1 MDRPEPSECRLEL
14 KGSQKSS
21 GRSFSFFFLVFLPVF
36 WEWGRRLTKFF
47 FFFFLSVFGSG
58 ALIRMFFF
66 FHFWGSRSFFFW
78 FFSRFF
84 GSGGAA

>member
-1 MDRPEPSECRLEL
+1 M
-14 KGSQKSS
+14 
-21 GRSFSFFFLVFLPVF
+21 FFFFIFGAAV
-36 WEWGRRLTKFF
+36 RFF
-47 FFFFLSVFGSG
+47 FVFSPGFLGVGAPLNKVFFFLSVFGSG

-66 FHFWGSRSFFFW
+66 FIFGAAVRFFFC